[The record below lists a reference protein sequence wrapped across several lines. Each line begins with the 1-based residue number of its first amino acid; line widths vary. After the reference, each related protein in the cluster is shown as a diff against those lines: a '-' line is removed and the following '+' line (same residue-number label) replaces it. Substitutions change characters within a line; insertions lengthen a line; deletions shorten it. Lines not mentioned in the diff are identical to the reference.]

1 MCECYSTTP
10 RLEAEL
16 LEKVLSTSGLLVVL
30 SGLVLVL
37 LLEDLLEVLASLD
50 SGLGLEGRLIDNLL
64 QLEISGVSGGHDVVE
79 VDSLHEGLDL
89 ASLLELGLAHVLHD
103 LSGVA
108 IDTGN

>member
-1 MCECYSTTP
+1 
-10 RLEAEL
+10 
-16 LEKVLSTSGLLVVL
+16 
-30 SGLVLVL
+30 
-37 LLEDLLEVLASLD
+37 
-50 SGLGLEGRLIDNLL
+50 
-64 QLEISGVSGGHDVVE
+64 VVE